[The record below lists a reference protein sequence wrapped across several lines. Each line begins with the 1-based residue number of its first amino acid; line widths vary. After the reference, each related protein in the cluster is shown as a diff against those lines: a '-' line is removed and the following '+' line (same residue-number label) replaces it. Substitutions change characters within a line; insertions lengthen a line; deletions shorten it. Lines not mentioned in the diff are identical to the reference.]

1 MSGEQKGCAAIIQNS
16 YPNAYYV
23 HCANHNLN
31 LAITH
36 ACKIPS
42 VRNCITTMKEV
53 VNLFRQSTKAGQLL
67 KERIKHFCPSA
78 KQTRLLKFCETR
90 WVEHLNSLSLFYEL
104 FEYICFVLE
113 ELNDNNIM
121 ADGLRPQALLSSL
134 QTSQFIIT
142 LTVIKPIFALTKNVS
157 VQLQE
162 KNCDLSRCLD
172 FSKGVYEE
180 IDCMRRNAEEEFKNI
195 FKLSQ
200 EMANKV
206 GVRIEVPRRVG
217 HQINRDNYLGE
228 PEDYYRCSIY
238 IPFLDHYLDQIDLR
252 FINHAHLL
260 AKIQNI
266 LPNKAIELTPDD
278 IRQTSEMLEKYW
290 PNDFTSIDDF
300 VAELTMW
307 RRYYFFKV
315 ILIHISKYVIL
326 LGTGCQRKI
335 SQRIL

>member
-1 MSGEQKGCAAIIQNS
+1 MSGEQKGCASIIQNS

-36 ACKIPS
+36 ACKISS
-42 VRNCITTMKEV
+42 VRNCISTMKEV
-53 VNLFRQSTKAGQLL
+53 VNLFRQSTKAGQVL
-67 KERIKHFCPSA
+67 KDRIKNFCPSA

-90 WVEHLNSLSLFYEL
+90 WVEHLTSLSLFYEV
-104 FEYICFVLE
+104 FEHICFALE
-113 ELNDNNIM
+113 ELKDNNIM
-121 ADGLRPQALLSSL
+121 TGGLRPQALLCSL

-172 FSKGVYEE
+172 FSKAVYQE
-180 IDCMRRNAEEEFKNI
+180 INCMRRNAEKGFKNI
-195 FKLSQ
+195 FQ
-200 EMANKV
+200 IANELATKV
-206 GVRIEVPRRVG
+206 GVLIEVPRRVG

-228 PEDYYRCSIY
+228 PEDYYRCSVY

-252 FINHAHLL
+252 FIKHADLL
-260 AKIQNI
+260 GKIQNI
-266 LPNKAIELTPDD
+266 LPNKVIKLEADD
-278 IRQTSEMLEKYW
+278 IQQTTETLEKYW
-290 PNDFTSIDDF
+290 PSDFTSTDDF

-307 RRYYFFKV
+307 RRYYFLV
-315 ILIHISKYVIL
+315 
-326 LGTGCQRKI
+326 
-335 SQRIL
+335 